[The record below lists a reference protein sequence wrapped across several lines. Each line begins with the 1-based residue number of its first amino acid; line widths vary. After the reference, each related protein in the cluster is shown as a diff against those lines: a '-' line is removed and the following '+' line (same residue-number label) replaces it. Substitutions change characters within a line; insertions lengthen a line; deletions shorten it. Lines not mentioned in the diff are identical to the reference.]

1 MQALHIGT
9 VMKVAGYSF
18 PIFGT
23 KFIYKLL
30 ELVIFLLRPPSFLDI
45 ELIEWPTHGGQVTRI
60 IDDTVH

>member
-9 VMKVAGYSF
+9 VMKVAGYSL

-45 ELIEWPTHGGQVTRI
+45 ELIE
-60 IDDTVH
+60 